1 MTNNISFLSLLE
13 RTPPIQ
19 QIIDA
24 GIVPRLVHFLT
35 LSQSPKLQFEASW
48 ILTNIASGTSEQTK
62 FVVDAGA
69 VPYFIHLMASPD
81 AELAEQAVW
90 ALGNIA
96 GDSVE
101 LRDYVTDKGAISALL
116 QLGESENGKKRLAT
130 LRNVAW
136 TISNLCRAKPSPPLS
151 RTKLFLPLLTDIV
164 QQGRD
169 PEATTDACWALSYIS
184 DGAEENIQAVLDS
197 GVVPRLVELLSSN
210 SALIPPLRTLGN
222 IATGNEA
229 QTQVVVNLHAIPVF
243 CELLSN
249 NKTQIRK
256 ETCWTLSNITAGTE
270 SQIQAVIDAG
280 IMPKLIAILNSNSED
295 RAVRKEAA
303 WAIANTCRSCTDQH
317 IRYLVNEK
325 AVYPLTKLLFESD
338 DKVILVALEALEGI
352 LKCAKNNDYLKEV
365 ANMVRK
371 RDGVTQL
378 KQLQSHNNSNI
389 SRRSL
394 NLTEEYFLEDD
405 NNSGNGDDKEED
417 NEDDDDDEEE
427 DDDDEEEEEDDD
439 DNGVVEDEEEDDDD
453 QQG

>member
-13 RTPPIQ
+13 RTPPLQ
-19 QIIDA
+19 QVIDA

-48 ILTNIASGTSEQTK
+48 VLTNIASGTSDQTK

-69 VPYFIHLMASPD
+69 VPYFIHLIASPD
-81 AELAEQAVW
+81 AELADQAVW

-101 LRDYVTDKGAISALL
+101 LRDYVTDKGAVSALL
-116 QLGESENGKKRLAT
+116 QLGESENGKNRLTT

-151 RTKLFLPLLTDIV
+151 KTKPFLPLLTDIV

-169 PEATTDACWALSYIS
+169 PEATTDACWALSYIA
-184 DGAEENIQAVLDS
+184 DGTDEDIQAVLDS
-197 GVVPRLVELLSSN
+197 GVVPRLVELSSSN
-210 SALIPPLRTLGN
+210 SAMLPALRALGN
-222 IATGNEA
+222 IVTGNED
-229 QTQVVVNLHAIPVF
+229 QTQFVVNLNAIPVL

-249 NKTQIRK
+249 NKTQVRK

-303 WAIANTCRSCTDQH
+303 WAIANTCSSGIDQH
-317 IRYLVNEK
+317 IRYLVSKK

-394 NLTEEYFLEDD
+394 KLLEKYFLEDD
-405 NNSGNGDDKEED
+405 NNIGNGIDED
-417 NEDDDDDEEE
+417 SGDANCADIAECVLQDEE
-427 DDDDEEEEEDDD
+427 
-439 DNGVVEDEEEDDDD
+439 
-453 QQG
+453 